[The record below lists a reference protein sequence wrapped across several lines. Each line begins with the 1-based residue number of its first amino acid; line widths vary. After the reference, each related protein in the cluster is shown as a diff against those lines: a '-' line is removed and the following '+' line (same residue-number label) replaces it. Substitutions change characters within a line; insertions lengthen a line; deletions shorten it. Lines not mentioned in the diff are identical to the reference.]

1 MPYQEDGYNLLLS
14 PERSDSCYNPLGIE
28 MSSSDKQI
36 RPSVLGVLICAL
48 ILAVG
53 YYSYHLGL
61 VTAHRENSL
70 NELDGMVNAWSG
82 IEAKTVKLAGR
93 YVATGSTANEAA
105 LKAMSRIN
113 QESTALRKRFT
124 EFEARLRAKNNGVL
138 PRWLQDD
145 PNWQEL
151 DRIYHRSQTE

>member
-1 MPYQEDGYNLLLS
+1 M
-14 PERSDSCYNPLGIE
+14 R
-28 MSSSDKQI
+28 SSDKHI
-36 RPSVLGVLICAL
+36 RPSVLRVLICAL
-48 ILAVG
+48 ILAVA

-82 IEAKTVKLAGR
+82 IEAKTVKIAGR
-93 YVATGSTANEAA
+93 YAVTGSTANEAA

-124 EFEARLRAKNNGVL
+124 EFEARLRARNNGVL
-138 PRWLQDD
+138 PRWLKDD

-151 DRIYHRSQTE
+151 DRIYHRNQTE

>member
-1 MPYQEDGYNLLLS
+1 MLRVFL
-14 PERSDSCYNPLGIE
+14 
-28 MSSSDKQI
+28 
-36 RPSVLGVLICAL
+36 CAL

-61 VTAHRENSL
+61 LTAHRENSL
-70 NELDGMVNAWSG
+70 NEVDGMANAWRG

-93 YVATGSTANEAA
+93 HVATGTVMTESAQ
-105 LKAMSRIN
+105 KATSRIT

-124 EFEARLRAKNNGVL
+124 AFEARLRAQNNGVL
-138 PRWLQDD
+138 PEWLKDD

-151 DRIYHRSQTE
+151 NRVYHQSQTE

>member
-1 MPYQEDGYNLLLS
+1 MLA
-14 PERSDSCYNPLGIE
+14 IE
-28 MSSSDKQI
+28 MRYFDKHI
-36 RPSVLGVLICAL
+36 RPSVLRVLICAL

-53 YYSYHLGL
+53 YYSYRLGL

-70 NELDGMVNAWSG
+70 NELDGMANAWSG

-93 YVATGSTANEAA
+93 HGVTGSTISESS

-113 QESTALRKRFT
+113 QESIALRKRFT
-124 EFEARLRAKNNGVL
+124 EFEARSRAQNNGVL
-138 PRWLQDD
+138 PRWLKDD

-151 DRIYHRSQTE
+151 DRIYHRSETE

>member
-1 MPYQEDGYNLLLS
+1 M
-14 PERSDSCYNPLGIE
+14 R
-28 MSSSDKQI
+28 SSDKHI
-36 RPSVLGVLICAL
+36 RPPLFRVLICAL

-61 VTAHRENSL
+61 ITAHRENSL

-93 YVATGSTANEAA
+93 HAVTGSPSSESA
-105 LKAMSRIN
+105 LQAMSRIN

-138 PRWLQDD
+138 PRWLKDD

-151 DRIYHRSQTE
+151 DRIYHRGQTE

>member
-1 MPYQEDGYNLLLS
+1 MLT
-14 PERSDSCYNPLGIE
+14 IE
-28 MSSSDKQI
+28 MRSSDKHI
-36 RPSVLGVLICAL
+36 RPSVLRVLICAL

-70 NELDGMVNAWSG
+70 NELDGMANAWSG

-93 YVATGSTANEAA
+93 HAVTGSTSSESA

-113 QESTALRKRFT
+113 QESTALRKAIQRIRSEIT
-124 EFEARLRAKNNGVL
+124 VPEQRRATAL
-138 PRWLQDD
+138 AER
-145 PNWQEL
+145 
-151 DRIYHRSQTE
+151 

>member
-1 MPYQEDGYNLLLS
+1 MLA
-14 PERSDSCYNPLGIE
+14 IE
-28 MSSSDKQI
+28 MRYFDKHI
-36 RPSVLGVLICAL
+36 RPSVLRVLICAL

-70 NELDGMVNAWSG
+70 NELDGMANAWSG

-93 YVATGSTANEAA
+93 HAVTGSTTSESA

-113 QESTALRKRFT
+113 QESTALQKRFR
-124 EFEARLRAKNNGVL
+124 EFEARLRSQNNGVL
-138 PRWLQDD
+138 PRWLKDD

-151 DRIYHRSQTE
+151 DRIYHQSQTK

>member
-1 MPYQEDGYNLLLS
+1 M
-14 PERSDSCYNPLGIE
+14 R
-28 MSSSDKQI
+28 SSDKHI
-36 RPSVLGVLICAL
+36 RPPLFRVLICAL
-48 ILAVG
+48 VLAVG

-61 VTAHRENSL
+61 ITAHRENSL

-93 YVATGSTANEAA
+93 HAVTGSPSSESA
-105 LKAMSRIN
+105 LQAMSRIN

-138 PRWLQDD
+138 PRWLKDD

-151 DRIYHRSQTE
+151 DRIYHRNQTQ

>member
-1 MPYQEDGYNLLLS
+1 M
-14 PERSDSCYNPLGIE
+14 R
-28 MSSSDKQI
+28 SSDKHI
-36 RPSVLGVLICAL
+36 RPPLFRVLICAL

-61 VTAHRENSL
+61 ITAHRENSL

-93 YVATGSTANEAA
+93 HAVTGSPSSESA
-105 LKAMSRIN
+105 LQAMSRIN

-138 PRWLQDD
+138 PRWLKDD

-151 DRIYHRSQTE
+151 DRIYHQNQTQ

>member
-1 MPYQEDGYNLLLS
+1 M
-14 PERSDSCYNPLGIE
+14 R
-28 MSSSDKQI
+28 SSDKHI
-36 RPSVLGVLICAL
+36 RPAVFRVLICVL

-61 VTAHRENSL
+61 VTAQRENSL
-70 NELDGMVNAWSG
+70 NELDGIVNAWSG

-93 YVATGSTANEAA
+93 HAVTGSPSSESA

-138 PRWLQDD
+138 PRWLKDD
-145 PNWQEL
+145 PNWREL
-151 DRIYHRSQTE
+151 DRIYHGSQTEK

>member
-1 MPYQEDGYNLLLS
+1 M
-14 PERSDSCYNPLGIE
+14 RAIE
-28 MSSSDKQI
+28 MRYSDRHI

-61 VTAHRENSL
+61 ITAHRENSL
-70 NELDGMVNAWSG
+70 NELDGMANAWSG
-82 IEAKTVKLAGR
+82 IEAKTVKLTGR
-93 YVATGSTANEAA
+93 YAVTGSTINESA

-113 QESTALRKRFT
+113 QESTALRKRFA
-124 EFEARLRAKNNGVL
+124 EFEARLRAQNNGVL
-138 PRWLQDD
+138 PRWLKDD

-151 DRIYHRSQTE
+151 NRFYHRSQTE

>member
-1 MPYQEDGYNLLLS
+1 MILA
-14 PERSDSCYNPLGIE
+14 IE
-28 MSSSDKQI
+28 MRSSDKHI
-36 RPSVLGVLICAL
+36 RPSVLRVLICVL

-53 YYSYHLGL
+53 YYSYHLGW

-82 IEAKTVKLAGR
+82 IETKTVKLAGR
-93 YVATGSTANEAA
+93 HAVTGLTISESA

-124 EFEARLRAKNNGVL
+124 EFEARLRAQNNGVL
-138 PRWLQDD
+138 PRWLKDD

>member
-1 MPYQEDGYNLLLS
+1 M
-14 PERSDSCYNPLGIE
+14 R
-28 MSSSDKQI
+28 SSDKHI
-36 RPSVLGVLICAL
+36 RPPLFRVLICAL

-93 YVATGSTANEAA
+93 HAVTGSPSSESA
-105 LKAMSRIN
+105 LQAMSRIN

-124 EFEARLRAKNNGVL
+124 EFEARLRAQNNGVL
-138 PRWLQDD
+138 PRWLKDD

-151 DRIYHRSQTE
+151 DRIYHRNQTQ

>member
-1 MPYQEDGYNLLLS
+1 M
-14 PERSDSCYNPLGIE
+14 R
-28 MSSSDKQI
+28 SSDKHI
-36 RPSVLGVLICAL
+36 RPAVFRVLICVL

-61 VTAHRENSL
+61 VTAQRENSL
-70 NELDGMVNAWSG
+70 NELDGIVNAWSG

-93 YVATGSTANEAA
+93 HAVTGSPSSESA

-138 PRWLQDD
+138 PRWLKDD

-151 DRIYHRSQTE
+151 DRIYHGSQTEK

>member
-1 MPYQEDGYNLLLS
+1 M
-14 PERSDSCYNPLGIE
+14 R
-28 MSSSDKQI
+28 SSDKHI
-36 RPSVLGVLICAL
+36 RPPLFRVLICAL

-93 YVATGSTANEAA
+93 HAVTGSPSSESA
-105 LKAMSRIN
+105 LQAMSRIN

-138 PRWLQDD
+138 PRWLKDD

-151 DRIYHRSQTE
+151 DRIYHRNQTQ

>member
-1 MPYQEDGYNLLLS
+1 M
-14 PERSDSCYNPLGIE
+14 R
-28 MSSSDKQI
+28 SSDKHI
-36 RPSVLGVLICAL
+36 RPPLFRVLICAL

-53 YYSYHLGL
+53 YYSYRLGL
-61 VTAHRENSL
+61 ITAHRENSL

-93 YVATGSTANEAA
+93 HAVTGSPSSESA
-105 LKAMSRIN
+105 LQAMSRIN

-138 PRWLQDD
+138 PRWLKDD

-151 DRIYHRSQTE
+151 DRIYHRNQTQ

>member
-1 MPYQEDGYNLLLS
+1 MLT
-14 PERSDSCYNPLGIE
+14 IE
-28 MSSSDKQI
+28 MRSSDKHI
-36 RPSVLGVLICAL
+36 RPSVLRVLICAL

-61 VTAHRENSL
+61 ITAQRENSL

-82 IEAKTVKLAGR
+82 IEAKTVKIAGR
-93 YVATGSTANEAA
+93 YAVTGSFSNESA

-113 QESTALRKRFT
+113 QQSTALRNRFT
-124 EFEARLRAKNNGVL
+124 EFEARLRAKSNGVL
-138 PRWLQDD
+138 PRWLKDD

>member
-1 MPYQEDGYNLLLS
+1 M
-14 PERSDSCYNPLGIE
+14 R
-28 MSSSDKQI
+28 SSDKHI
-36 RPSVLGVLICAL
+36 RPAVFRVLICVL

-61 VTAHRENSL
+61 VTAQRENSL
-70 NELDGMVNAWSG
+70 NELDGIVNAWSG

-93 YVATGSTANEAA
+93 HAVTGSLSSESA
-105 LKAMSRIN
+105 LKAMSHIN

-138 PRWLQDD
+138 PRWLKDD
-145 PNWQEL
+145 PNWREL
-151 DRIYHRSQTE
+151 DRIYHGSQTEK

>member
-1 MPYQEDGYNLLLS
+1 M
-14 PERSDSCYNPLGIE
+14 R
-28 MSSSDKQI
+28 SSDKHI
-36 RPSVLGVLICAL
+36 RPPLFRVLICAL

-93 YVATGSTANEAA
+93 HAVTGSPSSESA
-105 LKAMSRIN
+105 LQAMSRIN

-124 EFEARLRAKNNGVL
+124 EFEASLRAKNNGAL
-138 PRWLQDD
+138 PRWLKDD

-151 DRIYHRSQTE
+151 DRIYHRNQTQ

>member
-1 MPYQEDGYNLLLS
+1 
-14 PERSDSCYNPLGIE
+14 
-28 MSSSDKQI
+28 
-36 RPSVLGVLICAL
+36 
-48 ILAVG
+48 
-53 YYSYHLGL
+53 
-61 VTAHRENSL
+61 
-70 NELDGMVNAWSG
+70 MVNAWSG

-93 YVATGSTANEAA
+93 HAVTGSSANEAA

-124 EFEARLRAKNNGVL
+124 EFDARLRAKNNGVL
-138 PRWLQDD
+138 PRWLKDD

>member
-1 MPYQEDGYNLLLS
+1 M
-14 PERSDSCYNPLGIE
+14 R
-28 MSSSDKQI
+28 SSDKHI
-36 RPSVLGVLICAL
+36 RPPLFRVLICAL

-93 YVATGSTANEAA
+93 HAVTGSPSSESA
-105 LKAMSRIN
+105 LQAMSRIN

-138 PRWLQDD
+138 PRWLKDD

-151 DRIYHRSQTE
+151 DRVYHRSQTE

>member
-1 MPYQEDGYNLLLS
+1 M
-14 PERSDSCYNPLGIE
+14 R
-28 MSSSDKQI
+28 SSDKHI
-36 RPSVLGVLICAL
+36 RPPLFRVLICAL

-61 VTAHRENSL
+61 ITAHRENSL

-93 YVATGSTANEAA
+93 HAVTGSPSSESA
-105 LKAMSRIN
+105 LQAMSRIN

-138 PRWLQDD
+138 PRWLKDD

-151 DRIYHRSQTE
+151 DRIYHRNQTQ